1 MQTAEITLLVLR
13 LTDVKSLLKK
23 LELEYYTIGNRT
35 EQGRQKLDTGRDEQI
50 ITGHEEPFMMLIDLL
65 S

>member
-1 MQTAEITLLVLR
+1 MQTAEVTTLVLR

-35 EQGRQKLDTGRDEQI
+35 EQGRQKLDLGRDEHV
-50 ITGHEEPFMMLIDLL
+50 ITGHEEPFMMLIYLL